1 SRFLA
6 PQSCAV
12 ARAARTPEVIASL
25 LK

>member
-1 SRFLA
+1 FLA

>member
-1 SRFLA
+1 LA

-12 ARAARTPEVIASL
+12 ARAARTLEVIASL